1 MRGGMSKIRIGVDL
15 GGTKIRAVAIQS
27 EPQLTIL
34 ADSRTS
40 TPQGDGYQAILE
52 TIDNLV
58 SEVEKSAGVSLSTVG
73 IGTPGVID
81 RSTNLLKNSN
91 TLCLNGKPIQ
101 DDLIRILGKDV
112 IIENDANCFAV
123 AEDQLGAA
131 KGSSVSFGII
141 MGTGVGGGL
150 VINGKPRFGLQGI
163 GGEWGHNVLDPDGAL
178 CYCGKKGC
186 VEMVIAG
193 PALEE
198 YYFSLTR
205 MRKSLSQIRE
215 LSISG
220 DEAGTRTME
229 RLYEKF
235 GQAISVLINILDP
248 DCIVVGGGLSN
259 IPELYT
265 EGVARAKSYIFNST
279 PVLNV
284 KKNLLGDSAGVFGA
298 AMLT

>member
-1 MRGGMSKIRIGVDL
+1 MSKIRIGVDL

-27 EPQLTIL
+27 EPELTIL
-34 ADSRTS
+34 ADTKAS
-40 TPQGDGYQAILE
+40 TPQGDGYQAVLE
-52 TIDNLV
+52 TICTLV
-58 SEVEKSAGVSLSTVG
+58 SDVEKSAGTSVTTVG

-81 RSTNLLKNSN
+81 RSSNLLKNSN
-91 TLCLNGKPIQ
+91 TLCLNGNPIRN
-101 DDLIRILGKDV
+101 DLVRMLGKEV

-131 KGSSVSFGII
+131 KGSSLSFGII

-150 VINGKPRFGLQGI
+150 VVNGKPRFGLQGI
-163 GGEWGHNVLDPDGAL
+163 GGEWGHKSLEPDGAP
-178 CYCGKKGC
+178 CYCGKRGC
-186 VEMVIAG
+186 VEMVIGG
-193 PALEE
+193 PALED
-198 YYFSLTR
+198 YYFSLTGAR
-205 MRKSLSQIRE
+205 RTLSEIRE

-220 DEAGTRTME
+220 DDAGARTME
-229 RLYEKF
+229 RLFEKF
-235 GQAISVLINILDP
+235 GHSISVLINILDP
-248 DCIVVGGGLSN
+248 DCIVIGGGLSN

-265 EGVARAKSYIFNST
+265 EGVARAKPYIFNST

>member
-1 MRGGMSKIRIGVDL
+1 MSKVRIGVDL
-15 GGTKIRAVAIQS
+15 GGTKIRAVAIQN
-27 EPQLTIL
+27 EPELTLL
-34 ADSRTS
+34 ADSRAS
-40 TPQGDGYQAILE
+40 TPQADGYQAILE
-52 TIDNLV
+52 TICTLIA
-58 SEVEKSAGVSLSTVG
+58 EVEKSAGTSVTTVG

-81 RSTNLLKNSN
+81 RSSNLLKNSN
-91 TLCLNGKPIQ
+91 TLCLNGNPVRN
-101 DDLIRILGKDV
+101 DLARMLGKEV
-112 IIENDANCFAV
+112 IVENDANCFAV

-131 KGSSVSFGII
+131 KGSSLSFGII

-150 VINGKPRFGLQGI
+150 VVNGKPRFGLQGI
-163 GGEWGHNVLDPDGAL
+163 GGEWGHNVLDPEGTP
-178 CYCGKKGC
+178 CYCGKRGC

-198 YYFSLTR
+198 HYKSLTG
-205 MRKSLSQIRE
+205 MRKTLSEIRE
-215 LSISG
+215 LSLSG
-220 DEAGTRTME
+220 DDAGKRTME
-229 RLYEKF
+229 RLFEKF

-248 DCIVVGGGLSN
+248 DYIVIGGGLSN

-265 EGVARAKSYIFNST
+265 EGVERAKPYIFNST